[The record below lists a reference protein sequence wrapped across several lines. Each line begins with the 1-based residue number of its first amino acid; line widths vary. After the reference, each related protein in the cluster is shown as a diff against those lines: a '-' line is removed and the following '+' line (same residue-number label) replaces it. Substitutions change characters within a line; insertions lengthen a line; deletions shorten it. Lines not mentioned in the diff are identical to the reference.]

1 MIINENLY
9 EGKQILNYPK
19 ARGKYNY
26 ITILSNAD
34 VDKLEENKKYTI
46 SLNLSQT
53 ENGSGYV
60 NFGRVI
66 GSSLQDFKKNSVK
79 DRLELTFD
87 KTENMRIVCYTNLA
101 GKTEDIGIDAFNIKL
116 EFGDKETQYIPHKS
130 KVKAENQAIFP
141 SGGVSRHLSSI
152 AEIRG
157 LRYVN

>member
-9 EGKQILNYPK
+9 KGNQKLSYPREK
-19 ARGKYNY
+19 GNYNY

-34 VDKLEENKKYTI
+34 VDNLEENKKYTV
-46 SLNLSQT
+46 SFEVNQT

-66 GSSLQDFKKNSVK
+66 GSRLQDWTKKSVK
-79 DRLELTFD
+79 DRIELTFNKAQD
-87 KTENMRIVCYTNLA
+87 MRIVCYTDLA

-116 EFGDKETQYIPHKS
+116 EFGDKANQYIPHKS

-141 SGGVSRHLSSI
+141 IGGGYQDI
-152 AEIRG
+152 YPI
-157 LRYVN
+157 